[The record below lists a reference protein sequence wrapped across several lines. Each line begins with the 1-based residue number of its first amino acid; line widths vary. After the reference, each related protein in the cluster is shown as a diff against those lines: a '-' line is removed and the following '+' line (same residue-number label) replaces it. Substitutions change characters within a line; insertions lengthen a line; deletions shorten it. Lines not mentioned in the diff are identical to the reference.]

1 MFHSKNNREEY
12 MPDRGRKDERSRI
25 EWFLFVH
32 QLLDRFESGKASK
45 KEKQFLSLWDPLL
58 EEQLSV
64 LPDEKKEPDE
74 KEEDAGIK
82 IYRKIS
88 QRFSSIHTN
97 DNQPTPVQPGQS
109 AKPTILSNFP
119 VIMIIIL
126 LVGFGMYFVFN
137 KQNLFPH
144 FFSETPCA
152 GYVVFNTGE
161 GEHQEFVLPDGTFV
175 KMNDNTV
182 ISFCSDE
189 FNKTAREVELIQ
201 GEAVFITVEGDDTPF
216 VVQSNTGSVIMKSPT
231 FKIRVAETGTV
242 EIIPEK

>member
-1 MFHSKNNREEY
+1 MFHSKNNREGY
-12 MPDRGRKDERSRI
+12 MPDRGGKDERSRI

-45 KEKQFLSLWDPLL
+45 KEKQFLSLWNPLL
-58 EEQLSV
+58 KEQLSV
-64 LPDEKKEPDE
+64 LPDG
-74 KEEDAGIK
+74 KEEKDAERK

-88 QRFSSIHTN
+88 EHFPSVVTDSNESI
-97 DNQPTPVQPGQS
+97 PVQSGRS
-109 AKPTILSNFP
+109 AKPSILLSFP

-126 LVGFGMYFVFN
+126 LAGFGMYFGFN
-137 KQNLFPH
+137 QKERFLQRSTDIPPF
-144 FFSETPCA
+144 ED
-152 GYVVFNTGE
+152 VVFNTGE
-161 GEHQEFVLPDGTFV
+161 GENREFVLPDGTFV

-189 FNKTAREVELIQ
+189 FNKTARKVELIQ

-216 VVQSNTGSVIMKSPT
+216 VVESNTGSVIMKSPT